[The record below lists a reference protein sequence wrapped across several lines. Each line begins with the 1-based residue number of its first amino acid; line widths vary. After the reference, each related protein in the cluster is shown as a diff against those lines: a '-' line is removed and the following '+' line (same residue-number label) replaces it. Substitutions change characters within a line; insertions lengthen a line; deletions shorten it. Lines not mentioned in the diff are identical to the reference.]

1 MKNIILASKRFIKK
15 AVASFSTKK
24 KKKKMLAK
32 DLLVG
37 GSTCFTKSKIFYQGF
52 ANYLSCMY
60 KCFKLI

>member
-37 GSTCFTKSKIFYQGF
+37 GSTCFTKSKYFIK
-52 ANYLSCMY
+52 ALRIIWVVCINVSS
-60 KCFKLI
+60 

>member
-15 AVASFSTKK
+15 AVASFSTK

>member
-24 KKKKMLAK
+24 KKKMLAK

-37 GSTCFTKSKIFYQGF
+37 GSTCFTKSKYFIK
-52 ANYLSCMY
+52 ALR
-60 KCFKLI
+60 II